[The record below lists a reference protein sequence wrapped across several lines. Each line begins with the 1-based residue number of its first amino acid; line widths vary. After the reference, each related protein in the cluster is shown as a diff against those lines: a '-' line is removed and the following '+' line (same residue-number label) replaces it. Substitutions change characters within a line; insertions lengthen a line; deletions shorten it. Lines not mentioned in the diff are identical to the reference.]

1 MLCFVCRCFR
11 HSIASTCRPCDIVL
25 LKAQRFRRNTY
36 PQTKLKSDYCDV
48 LNTDR
53 MPDPKLPYAQRA
65 TNRLSKLLDEEGY
78 PLDLLGRINSL
89 ADSLKI
95 AHSVASQLLSGLV
108 EWDWQQ
114 LHKVCNFFGK
124 DPGYFL
130 DKHYSAEFPSDTK
143 VVLSANGR
151 DTLAM
156 RFPSDF
162 LQIEADGALQY
173 LTIWEDGA
181 SGAAAGD
188 RQRLDVFSTDS
199 REPLPGERYVIDND
213 GRLVVLECVEV
224 RGRRAVFTGEDMQV
238 EALLPIKGRRDESR
252 TRIVGPVVAS
262 IAPTYPGEGGFSASE
277 HRLRLAFKRA

>member
-1 MLCFVCRCFR
+1 
-11 HSIASTCRPCDIVL
+11 
-25 LKAQRFRRNTY
+25 
-36 PQTKLKSDYCDV
+36 
-48 LNTDR
+48 

-130 DKHYSAEFPSDTK
+130 DTHYSAEFPSDTK

-181 SGAAAGD
+181 SGAVAGD

-238 EALLPIKGRRDESR
+238 EALLPTKGRRDESR